1 MKIKTLKLSNFSSHM
16 ATEVNFT
23 CKLSCFVGGLNAGK
37 SSIAQAIEF
46 FLTGR
51 CEGYRKKTSIF
62 TDLIHDLAN
71 ADRFSVSM
79 HGTIG
84 KGIRGRTKERQ
95 VFFELDGESQS
106 DEKAQEALL
115 AKLGVK
121 SEIIE
126 ACFNTTDFFDWE
138 AKDQSDLIL
147 GVIGAEVTTEKLL
160 EAFKGGESAKTTL
173 ASYEIQSIADLDR
186 AYKAAYEERTEA
198 NRVLRQYNPVAIP
211 VGEAPNIPKMK
222 ERLTGE
228 REQEKQFIARIAV
241 LEGQRQGSQAAT
253 EKDLKEKIAQLDKW
267 LKDNSE
273 DGLKDRLQ
281 RKYDEARVAR
291 DKYEEQKGQLET
303 RRAELAVA
311 VSRAEA
317 DIKRVKSFTGTCF
330 ATDSISCPKS
340 KADMAAA
347 LEDLGAGLRDLEKDS
362 QQIKTKLAALVKPAP
377 TTPEEVM
384 AEVEAGKARFRVWRE
399 KEKELNELREKQKTA
414 QNTPAANEEE
424 NPELKDLRAKLA
436 VVTDNITRGDIK
448 IDEAE
453 TWIRDRDKSE
463 EIDRTRRR
471 AEEKRQILEQLVE
484 FFGPKG
490 VRLQLIREKTDTF
503 EQSLNRYLGPL
514 GFTMEIQVE
523 PWDIRAKSR
532 SGKRLSRSERFRA
545 GIALQIA
552 LAQWSGFRTVII
564 DNTEILPPPMR
575 QTALA
580 MLRDADLD
588 QAIVISTLMVPPE
601 EFQAPPIDW
610 CKFYLVSNTEG
621 VSEVRAL

>member
-62 TDLIHDLAN
+62 TDLIHDLSN
-71 ADRFSVSM
+71 VDRFSVSM

-106 DEKAQEALL
+106 DDKAQEALL
-115 AKLGVK
+115 SKLGVR

-147 GVIGAEVTTEKLL
+147 GVIGAEVTTERLL
-160 EAFKGGESAKTTL
+160 EAFKGGESAKTVL

-241 LEGQRQGSQAAT
+241 RQGSQAAT
-253 EKDLKEKIAQLDKW
+253 EKDLKEKISQLEKW
-267 LKDNSE
+267 LKDNNE

-281 RKYDEARVAR
+281 RKHDEAKAAR
-291 DKYEEQKGQLET
+291 DKYEEEKGQLET

-340 KADMAAA
+340 KTDMAEA
-347 LEDLGAGLRDLEKDS
+347 LEELGAGLRDLEKDS
-362 QQIKTKLAALVKPAP
+362 QQVKTKLAALVKPEP
-377 TTPEEVM
+377 TPEEVM

-414 QNTPAANEEE
+414 QNSPAANEEE
-424 NPELKDLRAKLA
+424 DPELKELRAKLA
-436 VVTDNITRGDIK
+436 VVTDNITRGEIK

-453 TWIRDRDKSE
+453 TWIRDRNKAE
-463 EIDRTRRR
+463 EIDGTRRR

-490 VRLQLIREKTDTF
+490 VRLQLIKEKTDSF
-503 EQSLNRYLGPL
+503 ELALNQYLEPL
-514 GFTMEIQVE
+514 GFTMQIQVE

-552 LAQWSGFRTVII
+552 LAQWSGFKTVII

-575 QTALA
+575 QVALR

-588 QAIVISTLMVPPE
+588 QAIVISTLMIPAE
-601 EFQAPPIDW
+601 EFKAPPIDW
-610 CKFYLVSNTEG
+610 CRFFMVSNVNG
-621 VSEVRAL
+621 VSEVKPL